1 VVFLM
6 EVVAVIRRLV
16 NRLKE
21 RRAARRARKLET
33 AQRRAEEGYDPPPM
47 GFDA

>member
-1 VVFLM
+1 VVSLT
-6 EVVAVIRRLV
+6 EVVAVIRTLMH
-16 NRLKE
+16 RLKE
-21 RRAARRARKLET
+21 RRLARRARKLET